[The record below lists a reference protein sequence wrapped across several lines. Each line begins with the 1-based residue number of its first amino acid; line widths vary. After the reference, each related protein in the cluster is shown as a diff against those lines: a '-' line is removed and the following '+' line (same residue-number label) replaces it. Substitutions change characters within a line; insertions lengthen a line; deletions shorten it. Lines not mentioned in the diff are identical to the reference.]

1 VSAPFVKAIDAST
14 LAEGGMKAVT
24 IDGHELVVGKA
35 NGAFH
40 AIQRAC
46 GHMNAP
52 LERGTLVGTIVTC
65 PMHCARFDLLTGA
78 VLCGPVPHAPGA
90 PPPTPRLAALK
101 RNLELMIQQAGTAP
115 LRTCETKLE
124 GGAVSVRLPDGVR

>member
-52 LERGTLVGTIVTC
+52 LERGTLVGTIVT
-65 PMHCARFDLLTGA
+65 GA